1 MVDVL
6 LYGKGRNVFRGE
18 DGKYWILNMYSYA
31 FPSVLC
37 LLTYFIIDPAP
48 PAPPPHQLLFA

>member
-1 MVDVL
+1 M
-6 LYGKGRNVFRGE
+6 YSYMGKGGMCLGGE
-18 DGKYWILNMYSYA
+18 DGKYWILNIYSYA

-48 PAPPPHQLLFA
+48 PRPPPHQLLFA